1 MTTRDLSYTVLI
13 AAVVLSLAMLV
24 FAGVDVELEKKNF
37 YYIAGLVTGGLL
49 LFAGVLN
56 KEARVAIPL
65 GILFGVVVPLYI
77 ALK

>member
-1 MTTRDLSYTVLI
+1 
-13 AAVVLSLAMLV
+13 MLV

-37 YYIAGLVTGGLL
+37 YYTAGLVTGGLL